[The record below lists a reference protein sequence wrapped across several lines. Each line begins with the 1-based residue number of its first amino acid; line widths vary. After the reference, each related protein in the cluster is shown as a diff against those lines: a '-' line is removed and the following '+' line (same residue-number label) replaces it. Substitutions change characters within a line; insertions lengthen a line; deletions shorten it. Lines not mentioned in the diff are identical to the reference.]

1 MLREVKQ
8 NKKITLKTTFQ
19 SHGIFCNNTLFEQP
33 AMPPS
38 QLQIKVNALKRLIKE
53 KGLYEQEVSE
63 QEQYVNQLKANNG
76 DEYDIKK
83 QVEVLE
89 ESQRMVPQVS
99 AKIQQ
104 LQKSLQDYLDS
115 YTGDEDLTEAKELL
129 N

>member
-1 MLREVKQ
+1 
-8 NKKITLKTTFQ
+8 
-19 SHGIFCNNTLFEQP
+19 
-33 AMPPS
+33 MPPS

>member
-1 MLREVKQ
+1 M
-8 NKKITLKTTFQ
+8 
-19 SHGIFCNNTLFEQP
+19 GNNTLFEQP